1 MRRGVAAWEELE
13 RCVDR
18 FMTID
23 DAPERAMRELA
34 TGSDDAGPG
43 LCALTQ
49 RRAEAVRRPSRIK
62 NACPPAANV

>member
-1 MRRGVAAWEELE
+1 
-13 RCVDR
+13 
-18 FMTID
+18 MTID
-23 DAPERAMRELA
+23 DAPEHAMRELA

-43 LCALTQ
+43 LCALAQ